1 VVIVAAA
8 VVLVAAAATVAVLV
22 GGDGGDE
29 PRSSSSAP
37 SSETAPEAVLP
48 LLGTPGSVPARAALA
63 VKIDNTEQGRPP
75 SGLTEADVV
84 FEEMVE
90 GGLTRLLA
98 VYQSQ
103 DPETVGPVRSA
114 RSTDLSILAELGRPL
129 FAWSGANPTF
139 AAAVRAAD
147 VIDVGAGAA
156 PDAYRRADDRRAPYN
171 LYAAPVLLRDAGAGD
186 AAAATPPEPIF
197 SYRETGAPLSGPG
210 AEAADGFRTAPTGTL
225 ATDIAWSWDAGGE
238 AWVRDQDGTAHL
250 DESGEPV
257 RAANVVVRFT
267 PYGDSGVRDS
277 TGALV
282 PEASAVGQGD
292 AWLLSGGRAQP
303 GRWHKPSADAVTTYT
318 DIAGHALLLAPGTT
332 WVEVLPP
339 GSGDVVRPSATT
351 AG

>member
-1 VVIVAAA
+1 MVAAGA
-8 VVLVAAAATVAVLV
+8 VVLVAAAATVAVLA

-29 PRSSSSAP
+29 PASSPAP
-37 SSETAPEAVLP
+37 SSDTAPEPVLP

-75 SGLTEADVV
+75 SGLTDADVV

-139 AAAVRAAD
+139 AAAVGAAD
-147 VIDVGAGAA
+147 IIDVGAGAA
-156 PDAYRRADDRRAPYN
+156 PEAYRRADDRRAPYN
-171 LYAAPVLLRDAGAGD
+171 LYAAPGLLRDAGAGD
-186 AAAATPPEPIF
+186 AAAGTPPDPVF
-197 SYRETGAPLSGPG
+197 AYRETGVPLSGPG
-210 AEAADGFRTAPTGTL
+210 AETADGFRTAATGAL

-238 AWVRDQDGTAHL
+238 AWMRDQNGSAHL
-250 DESGEPV
+250 DESGDPV

-282 PEASAVGQGD
+282 PEASAVGEGD

-318 DIAGHALLLAPGTT
+318 DSAGQPLLLAPGTT

-339 GSGDVVRPSATT
+339 GSGDIVRSPATT